1 MSTAHA
7 SVAQASMPTCKII
20 KSQKRWLNRKCPLKE
35 CCLLC
40 QILKT
45 YSHFND
51 HVSFLLS
58 REICL
63 KNNDCSTEI
72 HIKVGQFVLIK
83 GDYNTKPYIAKL
95 TELFE
100 DGEFGPEMEA
110 FCYWAQVQSMQE
122 GRLLV
127 SARRHH
133 RAPWTASASRGG
145 ILNTRQHGHGKRK
158 SAQELSLSI
167 IFRGENVKCGLGD
180 GEFKKTG
187 GELVICTVVN
197 FLFFSPWGPRH
208 PAPK

>member
-1 MSTAHA
+1 M
-7 SVAQASMPTCKII
+7 
-20 KSQKRWLNRKCPLKE
+20 
-35 CCLLC
+35 C

-110 FCYWAQVQSMQE
+110 FCYWA
-122 GRLLV
+122 
-127 SARRHH
+127 
-133 RAPWTASASRGG
+133 
-145 ILNTRQHGHGKRK
+145 
-158 SAQELSLSI
+158 
-167 IFRGENVKCGLGD
+167 
-180 GEFKKTG
+180 
-187 GELVICTVVN
+187 
-197 FLFFSPWGPRH
+197 
-208 PAPK
+208 